1 MRRIPTRK
9 VFVVLETRPDGDEMH
24 SAVLNVHNSLRDAQS
39 FLEWFE
45 AKYGGVCE
53 YDIQEASIPVEEVLQ

>member
-1 MRRIPTRK
+1 MRKIPTQK
-9 VFVVLETRPDGDEMH
+9 VFVVIETRPDGDEMH
-24 SAVLNVHNSLRDAQS
+24 SAVLNVQHSLRDAQG

-53 YDIQEASIPVEEVLQ
+53 YDIQEAWMPATEVL